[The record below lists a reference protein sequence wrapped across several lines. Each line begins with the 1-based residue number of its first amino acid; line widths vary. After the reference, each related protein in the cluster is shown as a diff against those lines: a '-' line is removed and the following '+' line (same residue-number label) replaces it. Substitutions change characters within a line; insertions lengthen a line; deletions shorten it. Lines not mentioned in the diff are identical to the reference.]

1 MAAVVALL
9 TLIIGLLL
17 GFYGRAMYDK
27 LNQLYAE
34 FQDRQEARQVG
45 VVRPVGVPANT
56 KNQPIDMT
64 SDTGAVR
71 RPTPMELEEDRQKHR
86 AEVLQR
92 NHS

>member
-17 GFYGRAMYDK
+17 GFYGRAMYDR

-34 FQDRQEARQVG
+34 LQDRREARQVG
-45 VVRPVGVPANT
+45 VVRPIGVPANL

-64 SDTGAVR
+64 SDTGGVR
-71 RPTPMELEEDRQKHR
+71 KPTPAELEEERQKNR

>member
-1 MAAVVALL
+1 MIIVVALL
-9 TLIIGLLL
+9 MLIIGLLL
-17 GFYGRAMYDK
+17 GFYGRAMYDR

-34 FQDRQEARQVG
+34 FQDRREARQVG

-64 SDTGAVR
+64 SETGAVR
-71 RPTPMELEEDRQKHR
+71 RPSPAELEEERQRNR